1 MKPPSKAD
9 LQRARINNLRDVFLV
24 PKVSP
29 QSWMTT
35 SDLGKHP
42 NNLAHG
48 ARIRGQKMTNLE
60 TKGCRIHTNYSQG
73 DSVVQGPKSC
83 KAPLF
88 LKTEK
93 NSLPRTVT
101 SPDDDCVVK
110 TCALVAAGHYEV
122 QGMEARLLSRQLQPQ
137 QLLGLKEKKRS
148 NVERV
153 EDLNIRKY

>member
-1 MKPPSKAD
+1 MS
-9 LQRARINNLRDVFLV
+9 
-24 PKVSP
+24 
-29 QSWMTT
+29 T
-35 SDLGKHP
+35 SDLRKHL

-48 ARIRGQKMTNLE
+48 AGIRGQKMTNPE
-60 TKGCRIHTNYSQG
+60 MKGCRIHTNYSQG
-73 DSVVQGPKSC
+73 DSVIWGPKSC

-88 LKTEK
+88 LKALEK

-101 SPDDDCVVK
+101 SPDDTCVVK

-137 QLLGLKEKKRS
+137 QLLGLKEKNRL

-153 EDLNIRKY
+153 EDLNSKKYCLSLK

>member
-1 MKPPSKAD
+1 M
-9 LQRARINNLRDVFLV
+9 I
-24 PKVSP
+24 
-29 QSWMTT
+29 
-35 SDLGKHP
+35 
-42 NNLAHG
+42 
-48 ARIRGQKMTNLE
+48 
-60 TKGCRIHTNYSQG
+60 
-73 DSVVQGPKSC
+73 QGPKSC

-122 QGMEARLLSRQLQPQ
+122 QGTEARLLSRQLQPQ
-137 QLLGLKEKKRS
+137 QLLGLKEKKRL